1 MSQYSNLLFKKPI
14 DITIRRSVLFGSC
27 IFQHYTYVIFL
38 AQPYF
43 LHSTYPLGLESL
55 GMYPLALGL
64 DYDSCE
70 MSYVGFRFGYDI
82 KKYIYIV
89 EVSLKKKQSAKK

>member
-1 MSQYSNLLFKKPI
+1 MSQYSNLLFKRPI
-14 DITIRRSVLFGSC
+14 DISIRRSVLFGSC

-82 KKYIYIV
+82 KINIYI
-89 EVSLKKKQSAKK
+89 SLRFRLKKQSAQK